1 MCKPTRQINNI
12 KSKSLDCSNLV
23 DLLNGFS
30 SSGIYKICLYNF
42 GGMILVTKVM
52 NGFLICVRMLVGQ
65 FYTNDLHH
73 RAETKIVMIE
83 TITVFIK
90 ENRIWRLMITP
101 RRNTKTLLQF

>member
-1 MCKPTRQINNI
+1 MGFLVAEFKFAFII
-12 KSKSLDCSNLV
+12 LV
-23 DLLNGFS
+23 DDF
-30 SSGIYKICLYNF
+30 
-42 GGMILVTKVM
+42 TKVM

-73 RAETKIVMIE
+73 RVETKIVMIE